1 MLGGSAM
8 ILLVLAL
15 RAAPEKASAAAA
27 VSRATLVR
35 GGGAVTAADRDPDA
49 LERLESAARRGSCAD
64 RSTGAAIPFPAL
76 TQAVETAT
84 VQTAKAGAV
93 NPILLIWAVGMA
105 LLAAYFILGYAVMVR
120 RLRGTRLAPQPP
132 VDALLDRFRFARD
145 PRICRT
151 ANRRAPLTFGVLRPT
166 VLLPEDLETGTAQ
179 FQLVLAHELAHIR
192 RKDCLRKT
200 LFAVCLCLYW
210 WHPLVWLMT
219 VLAGRDMELACDEA
233 VLRALGPVCKGAAA
247 GADAAR
253 QGAAAACARAASAA
267 PSARS
272 RAEERIRAIL
282 HTARPGLGRDLRGGA
297 RSRALQRAFPRH
309 RRLLR
314 SDWHSQP
321 CRMLKPCPAV
331 QSFGEAGR
339 PLHRGG
345 DRAARGG
352 GSAEIC
358 LAVGECGTPPATDPY
373 GMRVHPLT
381 KTEQFHSGIDLAA
394 EGGENVLAVA
404 DGTVLDCSYNEAY
417 GYVLTLGHAD
427 GVQTQYA
434 HLRAFLVSPGDTVV
448 QGQAVALVGATGWA
462 TGPHLHLGVV
472 VDGEFVEYLA
482 RGAQRRTGI
491 SGVSEATIACTVRG
505 SQVQALFL
513 IARYERSASRNGR

>member
-1 MLGGSAM
+1 MKGMQAAMLGGSAM

-15 RAAPEKASAAAA
+15 RLLLKKHLPRRLFPALWCAAA
-27 VSRATLVR
+27 VRLLLPIEIPTRWSVWNLLR
-35 GGGAVTAADRDPDA
+35 GAEAAQT
-49 LERLESAARRGSCAD
+49 G
-64 RSTGAAIPFPAL
+64 STGTAIPFPAL

-84 VQTAKAGAV
+84 VQTEKAGAV

-120 RLRGTRLAPQPP
+120 RLRGTRLAPQPS
-132 VDALLDRFRFARD
+132 VDALLDRFHFARD

-192 RKDCLRKT
+192 RKDCLRKA

-233 VLRALGPVCKGAAA
+233 VLRALGPVCKKAYALTLLDMA
-247 GADAAR
+247 QRRPAPAPL
-253 QGAAAACARAASAA
+253 CSAF
-267 PSARS
+267 ARS

-282 HTARPGLGRDLRGGA
+282 QYRRVPAWAGICAAVLFTLSASVFATQATAPIRTA
-297 RSRALQRAFPRH
+297 
-309 RRLLR
+309 
-314 SDWHSQP
+314 QP
-321 CRMLKPCPAV
+321 TVQNVEAVPAAQASAKPDV
-331 QSFGEAGR
+331 RYIE
-339 PLHRGG
+339 
-345 DRAARGG
+345 
-352 GSAEIC
+352 AEIVP
-358 LAVGECGTPPATDPY
+358 LAAAEAPKYVWPLENADAAVTDPY

-472 VDGEFVEYLA
+472 VDGEFVDPLA
-482 RGAQRRTGI
+482 AL
-491 SGVSEATIACTVRG
+491 SG
-505 SQVQALFL
+505 
-513 IARYERSASRNGR
+513 ERE